1 MDGDYHIKF
10 EGELKMTEVAVKNAR
25 VLEAYEGFVKHMKA
39 FLEEQQ
45 FNHEEY
51 TNFVNWADRLGRSG
65 EIPLFLDVFVETYVL
80 EAKYKNAPGTEPS
93 LLGPYYEENSP
104 LLEGSKVVIPQR
116 PDEPGDKLK
125 FFGNVSSIN
134 GPIGNTKVEWWQ
146 DDADGLYSNYDST
159 APDFNL
165 RGQFYTDENGDFEV
179 ESIVP
184 IPYQIPTNG
193 PTGEFTFAAGYHA
206 YRPAHIHIKFEH
218 EGHET
223 LITQVFFEGDQWLET
238 DVAGG
243 VRSTLTTKLIEKGDH
258 KEASLN
264 FVMRTE

>member
-1 MDGDYHIKF
+1 
-10 EGELKMTEVAVKNAR
+10 MTQQAVKNER
-25 VLEAYEGFVKHMKA
+25 VLNAYEGFVKHLRA
-39 FLEEQQ
+39 FLDEQQ

-65 EIPLFLDVFVETYVL
+65 EIPLFLDVFVETHVL
-80 EAKYKNAPGTEPS
+80 KAKYDGTPGTEPS
-93 LLGPYYEENSP
+93 LLGPYYVENP
-104 LLEGSKVVIPQR
+104 HVLEGSKVVIPQR
-116 PDEPGDKLK
+116 PDEKGDKLI
-125 FFGNVSSIN
+125 FTGNVSSVN
-134 GPIGNTKVEWWQ
+134 GPLGNTKVEWWQ
-146 DDADGLYSNYDST
+146 DDADGLYANFDST

-165 RGQFYTDENGDFEV
+165 RGTFYTDENGDFEAR
-179 ESIVP
+179 SIVP

-206 YRPAHIHIKFEH
+206 YRPAHIHMKFTH

-223 LITQVFFEGDQWLET
+223 LITQVYFEGSDYLID

-243 VRSTLTTKLIEKGDH
+243 VRESLMTKLIDKGDH

-264 FVMRTE
+264 FVMRTIE

>member
-1 MDGDYHIKF
+1 
-10 EGELKMTEVAVKNAR
+10 MTEKTVVNER
-25 VLEAYEGFVKHMKA
+25 VLGAYEGFVKHLKN
-39 FLEEQQ
+39 FLDEQQ

-51 TNFVNWADRLGRSG
+51 TKFVEWADRLGRSG
-65 EIPLFLDVFVETYVL
+65 EIPLFLDVFVETHVL
-80 EAKYKNAPGTEPS
+80 ESKYKNSPGTEPS
-93 LLGPYYEENSP
+93 LLGPYYEEGAPVLEESP
-104 LLEGSKVVIPQR
+104 FVMPQR
-116 PDEPGDKLK
+116 EDEPGDKLT
-125 FFGNVSSIN
+125 FRGNVSSIN
-134 GPIGNTKVEWWQ
+134 GPLAKTKVEWWQ

-165 RGQFYTDENGDFEV
+165 RGQFHTDENGDFEV
-179 ESIVP
+179 HSIVP
-184 IPYQIPTNG
+184 IPYQIPTSG

-223 LITQVFFEGDQWLET
+223 LITQVFFEGDEGLET

-243 VRSTLTTKLIEKGDH
+243 VRSSLLTKLEDHGDH